1 MFDINN
7 LAKKT
12 SLDINLLLRFVRK
25 MNRQDVFDELLAEGI
40 DTADIAHYVELV
52 MHSYQ
57 QIQDWVAENGDEVMR
72 RKVGL

>member
-1 MFDINN
+1 MRINN

-40 DTADIAHYVELV
+40 DTSDIDHYVELV
-52 MHSYQ
+52 MRSYQ
-57 QIQDWVAENGDEVMR
+57 QIQDWVAENGDVVMR